1 MASIALH
8 DDQFCLPESYKRQ
21 AHEFVNA
28 KAVGVKWSRAQ
39 VEIEEQNSEILQSL
53 NERTSSQLKIQKAV
67 EGLSIIVISYYL
79 FSLFKLG
86 LQSLDALGVAIEPS
100 VAAAV
105 LGPLGLGIIGLL
117 AWRIQR
123 VKNH

>member
-1 MASIALH
+1 
-8 DDQFCLPESYKRQ
+8 
-21 AHEFVNA
+21 
-28 KAVGVKWSRAQ
+28 
-39 VEIEEQNSEILQSL
+39 
-53 NERTSSQLKIQKAV
+53 SSQLKIQKAV

-100 VAAAV
+100 VVAAV
-105 LGPLGLGIIGLL
+105 LGPLGVGIIGLL

-123 VKNH
+123 VKKH